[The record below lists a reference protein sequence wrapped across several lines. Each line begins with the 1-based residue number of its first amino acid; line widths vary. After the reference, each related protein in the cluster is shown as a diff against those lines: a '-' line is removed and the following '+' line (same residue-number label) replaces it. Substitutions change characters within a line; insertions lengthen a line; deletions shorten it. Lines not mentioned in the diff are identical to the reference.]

1 MYYIR
6 NKIIFIIK
14 LIVSFTLLY
23 WIYSTYFKEKEI
35 ISSIEFDIKYFC
47 FAILIYIIHYLVLSY
62 RLKTILIQ
70 SKNNFQLIKCFH
82 LIMVGQVFNQILPS
96 SIGGDAVKILYLNR
110 ANVKLNISTISIVYD
125 RLIGFFSLLIIAF
138 ISHFFIS
145 DHIKIISESY
155 LTLIFVVLVILIILI
170 LIFKNLFLKIKFF
183 STIIFNFKF
192 FHIILISSIISQLI
206 ELYGIYII
214 SKSLN
219 INIDFLYI
227 IAFMP
232 IILLITA
239 VPISIGGWGVRES
252 ISIYLFSFLAINEFK
267 IALFSICIG
276 LVVALTSSIGVY
288 FLIAKKFQ
296 Q

>member
-6 NKIIFIIK
+6 DKIIFILK
-14 LIVSFTLLY
+14 FIVSFTLLY
-23 WIYSTYFKEKEI
+23 WIYSTYFKEKDI

-70 SKNNFQLIKCFH
+70 SKINFQLIKCFH

-96 SIGGDAVKILYLNR
+96 SIGGDAVKILYLKR

-125 RLIGFFSLLIIAF
+125 RLIGFFSLLIIAL
-138 ISHFFIS
+138 ISHFFIL

-155 LTLIFVVLVILIILI
+155 LILIFFVLVILIILFIFLI
-170 LIFKNLFLKIKFF
+170 LIFK
-183 STIIFNFKF
+183 TIIFNFKF

-219 INIDFLYI
+219 VNIDFLYI

-252 ISIYLFSFLAINEFK
+252 ISIYLFSFLAINEFR